1 MAAGL
6 ARAIVRR
13 HVESLMDQQIRILRG
28 ARGVLDPAT
37 GRVGGL
43 TGATVV
49 YSGKARIW
57 TVRGVGV
64 LAVGEDQLP
73 QRETRISIPIGSPLP
88 RRDDLVQV
96 LDDAVADPDL
106 TGRLLR
112 ITDVDG
118 GSFFGD
124 ARRMSAVA
132 VAESRYRSTR

>member
-6 ARAIVRR
+6 AQTIVRKR
-13 HVESLMDQQIRILRG
+13 VESLMLQRIRILRG
-28 ARGVLDPAT
+28 ARGALDPAT

-43 TGATVV
+43 TGATVI

-57 TVRGVGV
+57 TVRGAGV
-64 LAVGEDQLP
+64 LTVGEDQIP
-73 QRETRISIPIGSPLP
+73 VRETRISIPIDSPMP

-96 LDDAVADPDL
+96 LDDSVADPDL
-106 TGRLLR
+106 TGRVLR

-132 VAESRYRSTR
+132 VAESRHRSAR